1 MINQARLQIQGKPT
15 IRHRS
20 SALDLPFRACPSFL
34 FKAIVVFIAA
44 LAALA
49 I

>member
-1 MINQARLQIQGKPT
+1 MINQARLHIQGKRI
-15 IRHRS
+15 IRHQ
-20 SALDLPFRACPSFL
+20 SAALCLPFRAGPSFL
-34 FKAIVVFIAA
+34 FKALVVFIAA